1 MPAGRDLCGRTGGRL
16 PKASQEGTRGGWCL
30 VQGFGCRP
38 VETYA
43 VVQEAGFRK
52 PPRKEPAGAD
62 WAVCRLWGFAEAS
75 ACVGD
80 ALAGVVGVGSTIAAG
95 SLSPRRPSTG

>member
-1 MPAGRDLCGRTGGRL
+1 V
-16 PKASQEGTRGGWCL
+16 K
-30 VQGFGCRP
+30 GFGCRP
-38 VETYA
+38 VVIYPA
-43 VVQEAGFRK
+43 ALSAGFRK

-62 WAVCRLWGFAEAS
+62 WAVCRLWGFAGAS

-80 ALAGVVGVGSTIAAG
+80 ALAGVIGVGSTIAVG